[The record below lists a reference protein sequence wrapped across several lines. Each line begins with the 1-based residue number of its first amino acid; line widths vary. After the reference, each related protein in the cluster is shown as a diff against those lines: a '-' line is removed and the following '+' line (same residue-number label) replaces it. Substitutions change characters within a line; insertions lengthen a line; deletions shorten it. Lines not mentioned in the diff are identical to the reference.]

1 MRGRVVRTK
10 NSIEQCRNTIKP
22 NHHGTPTP
30 LPTRFSSVMN
40 SRASLR
46 AKSCVRD
53 LLDWRKDVDRL
64 QEVSDET
71 EKTSKADTGRGEGL
85 SGTRC
90 WDHAGRWLNGSADG
104 SSGGR
109 GCDWSGGWD
118 SGGGCVAVDWGG
130 GWDNTIVS
138 N

>member
-1 MRGRVVRTK
+1 
-10 NSIEQCRNTIKP
+10 
-22 NHHGTPTP
+22 
-30 LPTRFSSVMN
+30 MN

-90 WDHAGRWLNGSADG
+90 WDHGGRWLHGGADG

-130 GWDNTIVS
+130 GWDNTIVP